1 MIFGPFE
8 RMVAGRYLRARR
20 REGFI
25 SIIAWF
31 SLLGIALGVATLIVV
46 MSVMNGFRA
55 EFMAQVLG
63 INGHVSV
70 LSSVEGL
77 TDFDSLATKI
87 RALPGVSGVTPITD
101 NVVFVTSPEGGATGG
116 EVRGIRP
123 EDLLTKG
130 PVSRGINQGNA
141 SEFGSEDNT
150 VIIGDR
156 LAQKLGI
163 QVGEKLTVI
172 SPTGNATAFGS
183 MPRIGDYRVVATF
196 NVGMYQVDSTTIFMP
211 LHGAQVLFKLPDRVS
226 NLQVFLSD
234 SEKIAQAKQAI
245 AAVAGNGVRIYDW
258 QRQNSAYLNAV
269 ETERNVMFLILT
281 LIILVAA
288 FNVISSLIMLVK
300 DKARDIAILRTMG
313 ATRGMI
319 MRIFFLSGAA
329 VGVIGTV
336 AGVALGLAFALNI
349 ESIRQ
354 VLQRFTGTDLFSAE
368 IYFLSQLPA
377 KVEPDEV
384 ALVAVIALV
393 LSFLATIY
401 PSWRAAKIDP
411 VEALRYE

>member
-31 SLLGIALGVATLIVV
+31 SLLGIALGVATLIIV
-46 MSVMNGFRA
+46 MSVMNGFHEQLLNRI
-55 EFMAQVLG
+55 LG
-63 INGHVSV
+63 LNGHVGIYAPV
-70 LSSVEGL
+70 GGMA
-77 TDFDSLATKI
+77 DFDALADKVRKI
-87 RALPGVSGVTPITD
+87 PGVTQVTP
-101 NVVFVTSPEGGATGG
+101 VVEQQVFVTTRGGASSGAL
-116 EVRGIRP
+116 VRGVRP
-123 EDLLTKG
+123 DDILRHSAVGRDITA
-130 PVSRGINQGNA
+130 GNPA
-141 SEFGSEDNT
+141 DFGGDDT
-150 VIIGDR
+150 ILIGDR
-156 LAQKLGI
+156 LAQKLG
-163 QVGEKLTVI
+163 VGPGGQIDVI
-172 SPTGNATAFGS
+172 SPTTNNTAFGS
-183 MPRIGDYRVVATF
+183 IPRIKTYRVAATF
-196 NVGMYQVDSTTIFMP
+196 NVGMYEYDSTFIYMP
-211 LHGAQVLFKLPDRVS
+211 LSAAQSHFKFPDRITD
-226 NLQVFLSD
+226 LQVSLAD
-234 SEKIAQAKQAI
+234 LDQVPQVARMIRQ
-245 AAVAGNGVRIYDW
+245 VAGPDMTIHDF
-258 QRQNSAYLNAV
+258 QHASAAFFAAV

-329 VGVIGTV
+329 VGVIGTLG
-336 AGVALGLAFALNI
+336 GVALGLAFALNI

-354 VLQRFTGTDLFSAE
+354 FLQRFTGTDLFSAE

-377 KVEPDEV
+377 KVDSGEV
-384 ALVAVIALV
+384 ILVAGMALG

-401 PSWRAAKIDP
+401 PSWRAAKLDP

>member
-31 SLLGIALGVATLIVV
+31 SLLGIALGVATLIIV
-46 MSVMNGFRA
+46 MSVMNGFHEELMNRI
-55 EFMAQVLG
+55 LG
-63 INGHVSV
+63 LNGHV
-70 LSSVEGL
+70 GIYAPPGGM
-77 TDFDSLATKI
+77 TDFDALADKVRKI
-87 RALPGVSGVTPITD
+87 PGVVGVTPIAEQQ
-101 NVVFVTSPEGGATGG
+101 VFLTSAAGGSSGAI
-116 EVRGIRP
+116 VRGMRP
-123 EDLLTKG
+123 EDLVQRSAVG
-130 PVSRGINQGNA
+130 RGIKDGDLKD
-141 SEFGSEDNT
+141 FGADDT
-150 VIIGDR
+150 VVVGAR
-156 LAQKLGI
+156 LAQKLG
-163 QVGEKLTVI
+163 VGVGDQITVI
-172 SPTGNATAFGS
+172 SPTGNATAFGNV
-183 MPRIGDYRVVATF
+183 PRMRDYRIVATF
-196 NVGMYQVDSTTIFMP
+196 DVGMYEYNSGYIFMP
-211 LHGAQVLFKLPDRVS
+211 LSAAQIHFKLPDRVTD
-226 NLQVFLSD
+226 LQVSLADSSQVATVTRQIHQIAGPNLSVYD
-234 SEKIAQAKQAI
+234 FQRAN
-245 AAVAGNGVRIYDW
+245 AAF
-258 QRQNSAYLNAV
+258 LNAV
-269 ETERNVMFLILT
+269 DTERNVMFLILT
-281 LIILVAA
+281 MIILVAA

-329 VGVIGTV
+329 VGVIGTL

-354 VLQRFTGTDLFSAE
+354 FLQRFTGTDLFNSE

-377 KVEPDEV
+377 KVDIGEV
-384 ALVAVIALV
+384 VLVGGMALG

-401 PSWRAAKIDP
+401 PSWRAAKLDP